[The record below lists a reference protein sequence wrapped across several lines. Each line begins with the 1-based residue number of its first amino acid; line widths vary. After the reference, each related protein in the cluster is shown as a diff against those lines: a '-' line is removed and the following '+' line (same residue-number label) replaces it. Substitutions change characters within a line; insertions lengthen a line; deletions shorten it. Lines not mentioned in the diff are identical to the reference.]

1 MGIWR
6 QLRGERRSPF
16 RVLFTKDLKGWA
28 SRADK
33 GCVSTLA
40 HTMMTA
46 ARTVDSGLAGSGEL
60 DRYPYSE
67 APAGERAASRA
78 WGGSDSELGRASRR
92 GRPAGGAVSTANSSS
107 SSAR

>member
-1 MGIWR
+1 M
-6 QLRGERRSPF
+6 
-16 RVLFTKDLKGWA
+16 LFTKDLKGWA

-46 ARTVDSGLAGSGEL
+46 ARTVDSGLAGPGEL
-60 DRYPYSE
+60 DRYPYTE
-67 APAGERAASRA
+67 ALP
-78 WGGSDSELGRASRR
+78 GSVPLPGPGAVPIQSWVGRADG

-107 SSAR
+107 SSVR